1 MRSRRTIQRFEPKLR
16 ASQENFPGR
25 SCVISLRSARGSV
38 SSLISRTAPTVS
50 LSKASRICSVLVA
63 GKSERA
69 SRVMAAG
76 RVIGINAGC
85 SSIGAGNPAW
95 PGDSCKPMSMP
106 INDNDVVVIAG
117 ARTPFGNFGGVLAG
131 FSATDL
137 AVHAALAAI
146 ERSGVPKERIDD
158 VVFGNVMQTSA
169 DAIYLARHV
178 GLRSGIPIG
187 VPALTL
193 NRLCGSGLQA
203 IVSAGQS
210 LALGSATYALAGGTE
225 NMSQSPHVVRGAR
238 KGFHFGQNVQFEDS
252 LWTALT
258 DSYGNTPMA
267 ITAENLAKKYG
278 VERQACDEF
287 ALASQERALQ
297 SQGDGYFAEEIVAV
311 EVPGPKGTTTVVDK
325 DEGPRAGLSMEKLGK
340 LPARFVKDGV
350 VTPGNAS
357 GITDG
362 AAAVVLTTR
371 KRAQSE
377 GLPWIG
383 SLVSGS
389 VVGVD
394 PSIMGIGPAYSIPK
408 ALARAGIAEKDLT
421 VMEINE
427 AFAPQVLA
435 CLREMGTSNGT
446 RLNPHGGAISLG
458 HPLGAS
464 GARLAITALHDL
476 RTNGGG
482 FAIASACI
490 GGGQGIAAVLTV
502 D

>member
-1 MRSRRTIQRFEPKLR
+1 
-16 ASQENFPGR
+16 
-25 SCVISLRSARGSV
+25 
-38 SSLISRTAPTVS
+38 
-50 LSKASRICSVLVA
+50 
-63 GKSERA
+63 
-69 SRVMAAG
+69 
-76 RVIGINAGC
+76 
-85 SSIGAGNPAW
+85 
-95 PGDSCKPMSMP
+95 MSMP
-106 INDNDVVVIAG
+106 LHDSDVVIVAG
-117 ARTPFGNFGGVLAG
+117 ARTPFGNLGGALAELT
-131 FSATDL
+131 ATDL
-137 AVHAALAAI
+137 AVAAAEAAI
-146 ERSGVPKERIDD
+146 ARSGVPKDRIDD

-178 GLRSGIPIG
+178 GLRAGLPIG

-203 IVSAGQS
+203 ILSAAQS
-210 LALGSATYALAGGTE
+210 LALGTSTYALAGGTE

-238 KGFHFGQNVQFEDS
+238 RGFHFGQNVAFEDS

-278 VERQACDEF
+278 VTRDECDAF
-287 ALASQERALQ
+287 ALESQQRSLESQ
-297 SQGDGYFAEEIVAV
+297 SSGYFAEEIVPV
-311 EVPGPKGTTTVVDK
+311 EVPGPKGSTVTVEN
-325 DEGPRAGLSMEKLGK
+325 DEGPRAGLTLEKLGK

-362 AAAVVLTTR
+362 AAAVVMTTV
-371 KRAQSE
+371 KQAQADGVE
-377 GLPWIG
+377 WIG
-383 SLVSGS
+383 RLSGAS

-394 PSIMGIGPAYSIPK
+394 PSIMGIGPAFSIPK
-408 ALARAGIAEKDLT
+408 ALARAGIGEKDLA

-435 CLREMGTSNGT
+435 CLREMGTQRNGL

-464 GARLAITALHDL
+464 GARLAITTLHDL
-476 RTNGGG
+476 RRRGGG
-482 FAIASACI
+482 YGVASACI
-490 GGGQGIAAVLTV
+490 GGGQGIAAVFV
-502 D
+502 AE

>member
-1 MRSRRTIQRFEPKLR
+1 
-16 ASQENFPGR
+16 
-25 SCVISLRSARGSV
+25 
-38 SSLISRTAPTVS
+38 
-50 LSKASRICSVLVA
+50 
-63 GKSERA
+63 
-69 SRVMAAG
+69 
-76 RVIGINAGC
+76 
-85 SSIGAGNPAW
+85 
-95 PGDSCKPMSMP
+95 MSTP
-106 INDNDVVVIAG
+106 IHDNDIVIVAG
-117 ARTPFGNFGGVLAG
+117 ARTPFGNLGGALADLT
-131 FSATDL
+131 ATDL
-137 AVHAALAAI
+137 AVTAAEAAI
-146 ERSGVPKERIDD
+146 ARSGIPKEKFDE

-178 GLRSGIPIG
+178 GLRVGLPIG

-203 IVSAGQS
+203 ILSAGQS

-225 NMSQSPHVVRGAR
+225 NMTQSPHVVRGAR

-278 VERQACDEF
+278 VSRDECDEF
-287 ALASQERALQ
+287 ALASQTHALEA
-297 SQGDGYFAEEIVAV
+297 QGNGYFAEEIVAV
-311 EVPGPKGTTTVVDK
+311 EVPGPKGTKTIVDK

-340 LPARFVKDGV
+340 LPARFAKDGV

-362 AAAVVLTTR
+362 AAAVVLTTV
-371 KRAQSE
+371 KQAKAD
-377 GLPWIG
+377 GVKWIG
-383 SLVSGS
+383 RMLGSS

-408 ALARAGIAEKDLT
+408 ALQRAGITEKDLA

-435 CLREMGTSNGT
+435 CLREMGTDGV

-464 GARLAITALHDL
+464 GARIAMTALHDL
-476 RTNGGG
+476 QQRGGG
-482 FAIASACI
+482 LGVASACI
-490 GGGQGIAAVLTV
+490 GGGQGIAAVFV
-502 D
+502 VE